1 VEPEHADGPI
11 ERDRL
16 AVHAAW
22 EAVLLVALGATA
34 ALVWSRSSDA
44 LSGDQLTDQLVLA
57 GGNVLLATAV
67 ALSLRAAAPNLAA
80 GGLLVG
86 AGALTSW
93 IMDEHT
99 SLVFGA
105 AAGIT
110 AIAAALVG
118 VLMGL
123 LVTGL
128 RVPAWAVTIGAA
140 VGLAA
145 ATDWLLPAGSRAL
158 PAAPDLGPWA
168 WAVFGGAAVLSVV
181 GGAIGARPGVRAALG
196 RWRYEGGPF
205 ADRDGGPPATGIVVG
220 ALALSCLFAAGAG
233 LVFAIRQQAGATS
246 SGGSLLTT
254 VAALGAALLGGTSVH
269 GRRGGVF
276 GTVLAATALQ
286 LLLLWMDLGNVA
298 GWIEVATIAGAV
310 LVGLGV
316 SRMVE
321 SLGSPAEP
329 DYVETTPLGD
339 PNAYPT
345 RYVDLM

>member
-1 VEPEHADGPI
+1 VEPEHADRPT

-22 EAVLLVALGATA
+22 EAVLLVALGAAA
-34 ALVWSRSSDA
+34 ALVWTRSADA
-44 LSGDQLTDQLVLA
+44 LSGDQLKDQLVLA
-57 GGNVLLATAV
+57 AGNILLASAF

-86 AGALTSW
+86 AGALTAW

-99 SLVFGA
+99 TLVFGA

-110 AIAAALVG
+110 AGAAVLVG
-118 VLMGL
+118 AIMGL
-123 LVTGL
+123 LVAGL
-128 RVPAWAVTIGAA
+128 RAPAWAVTIGAA

-145 ATDWLLPAGSRAL
+145 GADWLLPAGPRSL

-168 WAVFGGAAVLSVV
+168 WAVFGGAVVLSVG
-181 GGAIGARPGVRAALG
+181 GGALGATPGVREAVG
-196 RWRYEGGPF
+196 RRRYEGGPR
-205 ADRDGGPPATGIVVG
+205 ADAAGPVGIVVG
-220 ALALSCLFAAGAG
+220 TLALSSLLAAGAG
-233 LVFAIRQQAGATS
+233 LVFAMHARGATPAT
-246 SGGSLLTT
+246 GGSLLVT
-254 VAALGAALLGGTSVH
+254 VAALGAALLGGTSAH

-276 GTVLAATALQ
+276 GTVLAAGTVQ

-298 GWIEVATIAGAV
+298 AWVEAATVAGAV

-316 SRMVE
+316 SRLVE
-321 SLGSPAEP
+321 ALGRPAEP
-329 DYVETTPLGD
+329 EFVETMPLGD
-339 PNAYPT
+339 PDAYPT